1 MMKKKIEWA
10 IIQANG
16 NLLYHTA
23 TRSAARWGKK
33 DYEQGVFE
41 DWAAD
46 IAFPLHIVRREYAL
60 VDEKKVR

>member
-16 NLLYHTA
+16 DLLYHCS
-23 TRSAARWGKK
+23 TRNGARWGKK
-33 DYEQGVFE
+33 DYEQGIFE
-41 DWAAD
+41 EWAAD

-60 VDEKKVR
+60 VNEKKVR